1 MAGKTKPM
9 SQIKQLLLLHKEGIQ
24 VKTIARSLGI
34 SKNTVKSYLKKLSNG
49 QLSIGELLAL
59 EDPVL
64 EGKFHAGNPAYKDPR
79 FEHLSANLDYFTA
92 ELKRVGVTKKLLWE
106 EYIDNFKQ
114 GYAYSQFCFHLRQ
127 QLIARKPGMKL
138 DHLPANKL
146 FIDFAGKPL
155 HYIDPLT
162 GELVPCQVFV
172 ATLPFSG
179 YSFALAV
186 PSQRIDDF
194 IYALRCCLH
203 ELGGC
208 PIILVPDNF
217 KSAISKADRYEPE
230 INRVLE
236 DFANHY
242 NITVIPARP
251 RKPQDKALVENDVKL
266 VYNRVYARLRN
277 RQFFDLESLNQ
288 AIQEKIK
295 AHNQTRMQQ
304 KPYCREERFLAA
316 EKHLLTALPESDF
329 EVKYY
334 SEPMVGNN
342 NYIYLG
348 KDKHYYS
355 VPYAYVGIR
364 AKVIYTRAMVHI
376 YARGKQIAVHVRD
389 YTPGSYT
396 TVKEHLSSHH
406 QHYLER
412 SPSYY
417 IDKAKSRSHELY
429 LLTQLIFDQPKP
441 PEQSYRTCDGLLRLQ
456 KMTPADAFARACEIA
471 IDCRNFSYKFVERIL
486 KNKMEDQQDSPPK
499 EQALPVHTNI
509 RGKEYYTQ
517 TNLKF

>member
-9 SQIKQLLLLHKEGIQ
+9 SQIKQLLRLYKQGNSI
-24 VKTIARSLGI
+24 KSIARNLGI
-34 SKNTVKSYLKKLSNG
+34 SKNTVKSYLLKLSSG
-49 QLSIGELLAL
+49 KLPIGELLAL

-79 FEHLSANLDYFTA
+79 FEHLSANLNYFIA

-106 EYIDNFKQ
+106 EYIASYQ
-114 GYAYSQFCFHLRQ
+114 RGYAYSQFCFHLRQ
-127 QLIARKPGMKL
+127 QLIARKPGMRL
-138 DHLPANKL
+138 NHLAADKL

-155 HYIDPLT
+155 HYIDRLT
-162 GELVPCQVFV
+162 GELIPCQVFV

-179 YSFALAV
+179 YSFALAI
-186 PSQRIDDF
+186 PSQRIDDL
-194 IYALRCCLH
+194 IYALRCCLR
-203 ELGGC
+203 EIGGC
-208 PIILVPDNF
+208 PRILVPDNF
-217 KSAISKADRYEPE
+217 KSAITKADRYEPE

-242 NITVIPARP
+242 KITVIPARP

-288 AIQEKIK
+288 AIKEKIK

-316 EKHLLTALPESDF
+316 EKHLLAALPESDF

-334 SEPMVGNN
+334 SEPMVTNN
-342 NYIYLG
+342 NYVYLG

-364 AKVIYTRAMVHI
+364 AKVIYTRSMVHI
-376 YARGKQIAVHVRD
+376 YARGKQVAVHIRS
-389 YTPGSYT
+389 YTPGGYT

-406 QHYLER
+406 RHYLDR
-412 SPSYY
+412 SPDYY
-417 IDKAKSRSHELY
+417 IDKAKDRSHELY
-429 LLTQLIFDQPKP
+429 LLTQLIFNQPKP
-441 PEQSYRTCDGLLRLQ
+441 PEQLYRTCDGLLRLQ
-456 KMTPADAFARACEIA
+456 KAAPVAAFARACEIA
-471 IDCRNFSYKFVERIL
+471 IECRNFSYKFVERIL

-499 EQALPVHTNI
+499 EQPLPIHTNI

-517 TNLKF
+517 TKLKF

>member
-9 SQIKQLLLLHKEGIQ
+9 SQIKQLLLLHKEGKPI
-24 VKTIARSLGI
+24 KSIARTLGI
-34 SKNTVKSYLKKLSNG
+34 SKNTVKSYLQKLSND
-49 QLSIGELLAL
+49 QLPVGELLRL
-59 EDPVL
+59 EDPIL
-64 EGKFHAGNPAYKDPR
+64 EGKFHPGNPAYKDPR
-79 FEHLSANLDYFTA
+79 FEHLSANLNYFIA

-106 EYIDNFKQ
+106 EYIENYQQ

-127 QLIARKPGMKL
+127 QLVARKPGMKL

-146 FIDFAGKPL
+146 FVDFAGKPL
-155 HYIDPLT
+155 HYINVLT
-162 GELVPCQVFV
+162 GELVSCQVFV

-186 PSQRIDDF
+186 PSQRVDDF

-203 ELGGC
+203 QIGGC
-208 PIILVPDNF
+208 PLILVPDNF
-217 KSAISKADRYEPE
+217 KSAISKTDRYEPE
-230 INRVLE
+230 INRALE

-242 NITVIPARP
+242 KIAVIPARP
-251 RKPQDKALVENDVKL
+251 RKPKDKALVENDVKL
-266 VYNRVYARLRN
+266 VYNRVYARLRH

-288 AIQEKIK
+288 AITEKIK

-329 EVKYY
+329 ELKYY

-342 NYIYLG
+342 NHVYLG

-355 VPYAYVGIR
+355 VPYAYMGIR
-364 AKVIYTRAMVHI
+364 AKVVYTRAIVRI
-376 YARGKQIAVHVRD
+376 YARGQQIAVHSRD
-389 YTPGSYT
+389 YTPGGYT

-406 QHYLER
+406 QAYKDR
-412 SPSYY
+412 SPKYY
-417 IDKAKSRSHELY
+417 IDKAKGRCPALH
-429 LLTQLIFDQPKP
+429 LLIKLIFEQSKP
-441 PEQSYRTCDGLLRLQ
+441 PEQFYRTCDGLLRVQ
-456 KMTPADAFARACEIA
+456 KITPADAFARACEIA
-471 IDCRNFSYKFVERIL
+471 MDCRNFSYKFVERIL
-486 KNKMEDQQDSPPK
+486 QNKMMDLQDSPAK